1 MLVLKEEKIV
11 LGLQPI
17 ERGKKHMNE
26 EKTRTSNQSRSLRTV
41 MLKLSLPNMR
51 VHIHLECY
59 FLEWLVWIPMRR
71 CSVLMA
77 SSPACIFPYF
87 EIKWIYR
94 MRNLSQSSFCGSTV
108 EAEYCQSCILLLIHL
123 FVIIFP
129 GILLLSLQKR
139 QDFHWNHQSISVQ
152 TWKGIKWHAMQFDL
166 S

>member
-59 FLEWLVWIPMRR
+59 FLE
-71 CSVLMA
+71 
-77 SSPACIFPYF
+77 
-87 EIKWIYR
+87 
-94 MRNLSQSSFCGSTV
+94 
-108 EAEYCQSCILLLIHL
+108 
-123 FVIIFP
+123 
-129 GILLLSLQKR
+129 
-139 QDFHWNHQSISVQ
+139 
-152 TWKGIKWHAMQFDL
+152 
-166 S
+166 